1 MNTLLDALKIGLE
14 NTRYL
19 NRLRE
24 QFTPS
29 DCQLGREICARY
41 TEDCTLLED
50 QIALLSREHT
60 VRVKDY
66 SYTCGDGCCS
76 EDGVEVFVD
85 HELLC
90 SVPSLE
96 YAIDD
101 LFEHF
106 GIDVDFY
113 HG

>member
-14 NTRYL
+14 NTQYL

-24 QFTPS
+24 QFTPT

-41 TEDCTLLED
+41 AEDCTLLED

-60 VRVKDY
+60 IRIKDY
-66 SYTCGDGCCS
+66 HYMCGDGCCS
-76 EDGVEVFVD
+76 EDGVDVYVD
-85 HELLC
+85 EEHIC
-90 SVPSLE
+90 SVPSLGYGIE
-96 YAIDD
+96 D

-106 GIDVDFY
+106 GIGVDFR
-113 HG
+113 HE